1 MEIDRYLKFL
11 YWGCWPI
18 LWGQRHQGG
27 QGVQGRLWQQEGCLD
42 WWGYPCQVH
51 NFCWKTIW
59 NDVYTEN
66 GCLQPQWPGCWRR
79 LLRMTLLILT
89 SQRLWTGKTLPT
101 INKDTMISCKGIS
114 SPPTTLMG
122 MLTPESA
129 TGCGERQ
136 GQTMEEFLDARW
148 AF

>member
-1 MEIDRYLKFL
+1 
-11 YWGCWPI
+11 
-18 LWGQRHQGG
+18 
-27 QGVQGRLWQQEGCLD
+27 
-42 WWGYPCQVH
+42 
-51 NFCWKTIW
+51 
-59 NDVYTEN
+59 
-66 GCLQPQWPGCWRR
+66 
-79 LLRMTLLILT
+79 MTLLILT

-101 INKDTMISCKGIS
+101 INKDTMISNKGTS
-114 SPPTTLMG
+114 SPPTTLMD